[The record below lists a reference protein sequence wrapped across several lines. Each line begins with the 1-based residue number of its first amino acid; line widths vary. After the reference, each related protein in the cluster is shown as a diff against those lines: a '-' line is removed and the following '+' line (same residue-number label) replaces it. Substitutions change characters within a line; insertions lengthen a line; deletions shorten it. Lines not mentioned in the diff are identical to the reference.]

1 MTRLIVIYNK
11 FDIITVPFP
20 FTERDKKKLRPALVI
35 SNKEYQEVNKHI
47 VLLMITSAKHSA
59 WKYDI
64 PITFSEMT
72 GLKAASVIRFK
83 IFSVDERIIVKKIG
97 VLSLIDSEKVEEAI
111 RNLLLI

>member
-20 FTERDKKKLRPALVI
+20 FTDRDKKKLRPALVI
-35 SNKEYQEVNKHI
+35 SNTEYQEINKHI
-47 VLLMITSAKHSA
+47 VLLMVTSAKHST

-64 PITFSEMT
+64 PITYLENA

-83 IFSVDERIIVKKIG
+83 MFSIDERVIVKKIG
-97 VLSLIDSEKVEEAI
+97 SLSLIDSEQVGEAI
-111 RNLLLI
+111 KNIFLI

>member
-1 MTRLIVIYNK
+1 MIYNK
-11 FDIITVPFP
+11 FDLITVPFP
-20 FTERDKKKLRPALVI
+20 FTDRDKSKLRPALVI
-35 SNKEYQEVNKHI
+35 SNAEYQEVNNHI
-47 VLLMITSAKHSA
+47 VLLMVTSAKHST

-64 PITFSEMT
+64 PITGLEES

-83 IFSVDERIIVKKIG
+83 MFSVDERIIVKKIG